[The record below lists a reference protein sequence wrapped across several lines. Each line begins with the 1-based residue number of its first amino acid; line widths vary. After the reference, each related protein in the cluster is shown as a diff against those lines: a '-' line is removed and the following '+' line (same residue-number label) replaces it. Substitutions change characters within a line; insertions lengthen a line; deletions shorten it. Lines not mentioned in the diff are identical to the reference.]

1 MIVEKKKIDGCLNEE
16 HVIYISHG
24 SSLRDIHT
32 LYKGVEKVLTS
43 HRICR
48 HAFAFQARKCVRY
61 KKPKSLYWPSYIIL
75 RTGTNCQ
82 TLSCLKTTCMYT
94 TSTGSIDQNQTTPKG
109 IICYYQIMTHSCLI
123 YN

>member
-1 MIVEKKKIDGCLNEE
+1 MAVSMKSMLN
-16 HVIYISHG
+16 IPHG

-48 HAFAFQARKCVRY
+48 HAFAFQARKCVKY
-61 KKPKSLYWPSYIIL
+61 KKNNKSLYWPTYIML

-82 TLSCLKTTCMYT
+82 TLSCLMTTCMYT
-94 TSTGSIDQNQTTPKG
+94 TSTGSIDQNQTAPIG
-109 IICYYQIMTHSCLI
+109 IICYNQIMTHSCLI

>member
-1 MIVEKKKIDGCLNEE
+1 MKEEKKKWMAVSMKSMLNIPHE
-16 HVIYISHG
+16 

-48 HAFAFQARKCVRY
+48 HVFAFQARKCVKY
-61 KKPKSLYWPSYIIL
+61 KKTKSLYWPSYIIL

-82 TLSCLKTTCMYT
+82 TLSCLMTTCMYT
-94 TSTGSIDQNQTTPKG
+94 TSTGSIDQNQKAPIG
-109 IICYYQIMTHSCLI
+109 IICYNQIMTHSCLI

>member
-1 MIVEKKKIDGCLNEE
+1 MKSMLN
-16 HVIYISHG
+16 IPHG

-48 HAFAFQARKCVRY
+48 HAFAFQARKCVKY
-61 KKPKSLYWPSYIIL
+61 KKPNPSTGPRTGPVIL

-82 TLSCLKTTCMYT
+82 TLSCLMTTCMYT
-94 TSTGSIDQNQTTPKG
+94 TPTGSIDQNQTAPIG
-109 IICYYQIMTHSCLI
+109 IICYNQIMTHSCLI